1 MLRRFIT
8 YYRPYKKLLAITL
21 LSAVIA
27 GLLELRFPIIV
38 KIFVDDLLPARD
50 WSLIIWSALL
60 LIFVYAINGGLLAI
74 VNYYGHLLGINIETD
89 MRQQAF
95 SHIQKLSFGYF
106 DNNSVGDLITNV
118 TKDLE
123 EIGEVAHHGPEDV
136 VLSLM
141 TFFGAAGI
149 MFYIHWKL
157 GLLVSC
163 LVPTVAWA
171 SGRYGV
177 KLAHN
182 WRKLLHQI
190 SSLNQTITESVG
202 GIRVVKA
209 FSNETHEYEAFRLR
223 NHDYRRTKK
232 RAYAYMTASMTVSY
246 LGTRSVQLLV
256 LVAGAWYVA
265 VGEITQ
271 GSFVGILLLVN
282 VLFKPIERL
291 GSFLETYPKAIAGF
305 RRFLALIDS
314 VPEVADTE
322 KSISVEKFRG
332 EIAYNNVTFSYS
344 PNLKVLDRFSLRIGH
359 GEKIA
364 FVGPSGVGKTTICSL
379 LPRFYDVNS
388 GSITIDGIDIRDVTQ
403 SSLRKQIG
411 VVQQDVFLFAASIRE
426 NVAYGRIGASSDE
439 IETAVQRAALGDF
452 IESLPDRLETLVGE
466 RGVKLS
472 GGQKQRIAIAR
483 LFLKDPPILILD
495 EATSALDLE
504 TECQIQ
510 SALTELTANR
520 TTMIIAHR
528 LSTIKQADRIIV
540 IGKKGILEQGT
551 HDELLRSGAH
561 YARLYDD
568 QFVSALNPVSREVG
582 NVAESLTGTGLT
594 NL

>member
-1 MLRRFIT
+1 MLRRFIS
-8 YYRPYKKLLAITL
+8 YYHPYKKLLAITL
-21 LSAVIA
+21 ISAVIA

-38 KIFVDDLLPARD
+38 KIFVDDLLPAHD
-50 WSLIIWSALL
+50 WGLIIWSALL
-60 LIFVYAINGGLLAI
+60 LMFVYAINGALLAI

-95 SHIQKLSFGYF
+95 SHIQQLSFRYF

-123 EIGEVAHHGPEDV
+123 EIGEVAHHGPEDI
-136 VLSLM
+136 VLSVM
-141 TFFGAAGI
+141 TFFGAAAI

-157 GLLVSC
+157 GLLVTC
-163 LVPTVAWA
+163 LVPTIAWA

-177 KLAHN
+177 KLAQN
-182 WRKLLHQI
+182 WRNLLRQI
-190 SSLNQTITESVG
+190 SLLNQTIAESVG
-202 GIRVVKA
+202 GIRIVKA
-209 FSNETHEYEAFRLR
+209 FSNESHEYKAFRRR
-223 NHDYRRTKK
+223 NHDYRRIKK
-232 RAYAYMTASMTVSY
+232 KAYAYMTTSTTISY

-271 GSFVGILLLVN
+271 GSFVGILLIVN

-314 VPEVADTE
+314 VPEVTDNE
-322 KSISVEKFRG
+322 KSISVEKLRG

-344 PNLKVLDRFSLRIGH
+344 PHLKVLDRFNLRIGH

-364 FVGPSGVGKTTICSL
+364 FVGASGVGKTTICSL

-388 GSITIDGIDIRDVTQ
+388 GSITIEGIDIRDITQ

-411 VVQQDVFLFAASIRE
+411 LVQQDPFLFTASIRE

-452 IESLPDRLETLVGE
+452 IELLPDGLDTLVGE

-483 LFLKDPPILILD
+483 LFLKNPPILILD
-495 EATSALDLE
+495 EATSALDYE
-504 TECQIQ
+504 TECLIQ
-510 SALTELTANR
+510 SALTELMADRTA
-520 TTMIIAHR
+520 MIIAHR
-528 LSTIKQADRIIV
+528 LSTIKQVDRIIV
-540 IGKKGILEQGT
+540 IGKNGILEQGT

-561 YARLYDD
+561 YARLYES
-568 QFVSALNPVSREVG
+568 QFVTELNQVSRE
-582 NVAESLTGTGLT
+582 LGTGAATSGLQ
-594 NL
+594 